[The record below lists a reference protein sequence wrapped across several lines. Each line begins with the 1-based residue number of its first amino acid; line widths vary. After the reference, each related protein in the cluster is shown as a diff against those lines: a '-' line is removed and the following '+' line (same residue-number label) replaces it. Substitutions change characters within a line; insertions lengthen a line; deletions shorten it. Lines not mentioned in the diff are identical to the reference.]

1 MSAWWEVPGPEG
13 DVAVLDDALHA
24 LTALA
29 RETTAVHTDL
39 EAAGRDVLGSW
50 KGQAGTAFAGTQT
63 RILTAVA
70 AVGSTQERATS
81 VLSRYAEEW
90 RTAQRGSEQ
99 ARDEL
104 ASACDR
110 YVARAREG
118 VGDLVHHLGQ
128 ALDNPVTDLLGHVVP
143 GVDDLRDRLLSWEP
157 PRIDPVVVARTE
169 KEVVSV
175 SVDRVLGGIGD
186 AWDWGVSH
194 LLDGFHHVLDAI
206 GGAAKAVL
214 DALRSLEEWFRDAV
228 GRVLRGVR
236 SALETLWEWG
246 RRAASALKDL
256 AVDLALFAGRLGLDA
271 LQAAIQGFL
280 AAWRG
285 LTGLLGFLGDLLG
298 VLTGLALILSRLDD
312 PGVLLRLGERRI
324 DDPATADEE
333 ATLRFLADAAYARH
347 VQQLADLAAS
357 SYHYDGAP
365 DGWVRAQNIPG
376 PEGFYA
382 VVYVNERTGEHVLT
396 YRGSQPPGG
405 DFDSADWAQDLL
417 NAGDLPT
424 AQGLWA
430 VKVAQQFRHDHPGT
444 NVSITGHSLGG
455 SLAASASVTTGIPA
469 TTFNSAGIGAG
480 NYGLAHA
487 AGGGRKDPESQITN
501 FHTTNDILT
510 GLQEHGPVYAAAG
523 AQVTIASTTGNP
535 GKAHG
540 MDGFAW
546 KKGPAH
552 VH

>member
-1 MSAWWEVPGPEG
+1 MSSWWEVPGPDG

-29 RETTAVHTDL
+29 RETTTVHTDL
-39 EAAGRDVLGSW
+39 DAAGRHVIDAWQGR
-50 KGQAGTAFAGTQT
+50 AGAAFAGTQAGV
-63 RILTAVA
+63 LTAVA

-81 VLSRYAEEW
+81 VLGQYAEEW
-90 RTAQRGSEQ
+90 RTAQRSSER

-104 ASACDR
+104 ASVCDS
-110 YVARAREG
+110 YVAKARDG

-128 ALDNPVTDLLGHVVP
+128 VLDNPVTDLLGHVVP
-143 GVDDLRDRLLSWEP
+143 GVDALRDRLLSWEP
-157 PRIDPVVVARTE
+157 PHIDPVVVARSE
-169 KEVVSV
+169 QAVLAVSV
-175 SVDRVLGGIGD
+175 EKVVGGIGD
-186 AWDWGVSH
+186 AFDWGVSH
-194 LLDGFHHVLDAI
+194 LVDGFHHVLDAI
-206 GGAAKAVL
+206 GGAAKAAL
-214 DALRSLEEWFRDAV
+214 DALRSVEEWFLDTV
-228 GRVLRGVR
+228 GRILRGVR
-236 SALETLWEWG
+236 SALETLWDWG

-256 AVDLALFAGRLGLDA
+256 AVDLAIVAGRLGLDA
-271 LQAAIQGFL
+271 LQTAIQGFL

-285 LTGLLGFLGDLLG
+285 LTGLIGFLYDLQATL
-298 VLTGLALILSRLDD
+298 VGLALILSRFND
-312 PGVLLRLGERRI
+312 PTVLLRLGERRI

-333 ATLRFLADAAYARH
+333 ATLRFLTDRAYAQH
-347 VQQLADLAAS
+347 VQDLADLAKD
-357 SYHYDGAP
+357 SYRYDGAP
-365 DGWVRAQNIPG
+365 KGWSRAGTVSG

-382 VVYVNERTGEHVLT
+382 VVYVNPRTGEHVLAF
-396 YRGSQPPGG
+396 RGSQPPGS
-405 DFDSADWAQDLL
+405 DFDSSDWAQDLL

-455 SLAASASVTTGIPA
+455 SLAASASVATGIPA

-480 NYGLAHA
+480 NYGFAHA
-487 AGGGRKDPESQITN
+487 AGGRRPDPESQITN

-510 GLQEHGPVYAAAG
+510 DLQEHGPVYAAAG

-535 GKAHG
+535 GSAHG
-540 MDGFAW
+540 MGGFDW

-552 VH
+552 VR